1 MEQSKATKAKKAQ
14 KVVVILSGIAF
25 LGSSVAGIGG
35 LIASSLQEPTAKENP
50 AQSQNAQLNAQEKGF
65 LAVLQREPK
74 NPTAIRGLG
83 EIIEMRMQQGDVPG
97 TRATLVELIK
107 IDPTN
112 QKYKEFLAAID
123 KQIADTKKVGT
134 LKPTE
139 PTQPT
144 KSSK

>member
-1 MEQSKATKAKKAQ
+1 MEQSKANKAKKAQ
-14 KVVVILSGIAF
+14 KVIVIISGIAF
-25 LGSSVAGIGG
+25 LGSSIAGVGG
-35 LIASSLQEPTAKENP
+35 LIASSLREPPAKENP
-50 AQSQNAQLNAQEKGF
+50 TQSQNAQLDAQEKGF
-65 LAVLQREPK
+65 LGVLQREPK
-74 NPTAIRGLG
+74 NPTAISGLG
-83 EIIEMRMQQGDVPG
+83 SIINMRMQQGDVPG
-97 TRATLVELIK
+97 TRATLAKLVK

-112 QKYKEFLAAID
+112 LKYKEFLAAID

>member
-1 MEQSKATKAKKAQ
+1 MGQSKAQ
-14 KVVVILSGIAF
+14 KVIVIISGIAF
-25 LGSSVAGIGG
+25 LGSSIIGVGG
-35 LIASSLQEPTAKENP
+35 LIASSLQEPTASKNP

-65 LAVLQREPK
+65 LAVLKREPK
-74 NPTAIRGLG
+74 NPTAIRGLS
-83 EIIEMRMQQGDVPG
+83 EIVNMRMQQGDVPG
-97 TRATLVELIK
+97 TRATIEQLVK

-123 KQIADTKKVGT
+123 KQIADSKKVGT
-134 LKPTE
+134 LKGTE

>member
-1 MEQSKATKAKKAQ
+1 MKQSKAQKAI
-14 KVVVILSGIAF
+14 VIVSGIAF
-25 LGSSVAGIGG
+25 LGSSILGVGG

-74 NPTAIRGLG
+74 NPTAIRGLS
-83 EIIEMRMQQGDVPG
+83 EIVNLRMQQGDVPG
-97 TRATLVELIK
+97 TRATVEQLVK

-123 KQIADTKKVGT
+123 KQIADSKKVGT

-139 PTQPT
+139 PTQST

>member
-1 MEQSKATKAKKAQ
+1 MGQSKAQ
-14 KVVVILSGIAF
+14 KVIVIISGIAF
-25 LGSSVAGIGG
+25 LGSSIAGVGG

-50 AQSQNAQLNAQEKGF
+50 AQSQNAQLDAQEKGF

-97 TRATLVELIK
+97 TRATLTELIK

-134 LKPTE
+134 LETTE
-139 PTQPT
+139 E
-144 KSSK
+144 KSTPNGKK

>member
-1 MEQSKATKAKKAQ
+1 MGQSKAQKAI
-14 KVVVILSGIAF
+14 VIVSGIAF
-25 LGSSVAGIGG
+25 LGSSILGVGG
-35 LIASSLQEPTAKENP
+35 LIASSLKDSTTSENP

-65 LAVLQREPK
+65 LAVLKREPK
-74 NPTAIRGLG
+74 NPTAIRGLS
-83 EIIEMRMQQGDVPG
+83 EIVNIRMQQGDVPG
-97 TRATLVELIK
+97 TRATVEQLVK

-123 KQIADTKKVGT
+123 KQIADSKKVGT

>member
-1 MEQSKATKAKKAQ
+1 MGQSKAQKAI
-14 KVVVILSGIAF
+14 VIVSGIAF
-25 LGSSVAGIGG
+25 LGSSILGVGG

-74 NPTAIRGLG
+74 NPTAIRGLS
-83 EIIEMRMQQGDVPG
+83 EIVNLRMQQGDVPG
-97 TRATLVELIK
+97 TRATVEQLVK

-123 KQIADTKKVGT
+123 KQIADSKKVGT

>member
-1 MEQSKATKAKKAQ
+1 MGQSKAQKAI
-14 KVVVILSGIAF
+14 VIVSGIAF
-25 LGSSVAGIGG
+25 LGSSILGVGG
-35 LIASSLQEPTAKENP
+35 LIASSLKEPTAKENP

-65 LAVLQREPK
+65 LAVLKREPK

-83 EIIEMRMQQGDVPG
+83 DIINMRMQQGDVPG
-97 TRATLVELIK
+97 TRATLEQLVK

-123 KQIADTKKVGT
+123 KQIADSKKVGT

>member
-1 MEQSKATKAKKAQ
+1 MEQSKSKKAQ
-14 KVVVILSGIAF
+14 KVVVIISGIAF
-25 LGSSVAGIGG
+25 LGSSIAGVGG
-35 LIASSLQEPTAKENP
+35 LIASSLQEPAAKENV

-74 NPTAIRGLG
+74 NPTAIRGLS
-83 EIIEMRMQQGDVPG
+83 EIVNLRMQQGDVPG
-97 TRATLVELIK
+97 TRATVEQLVK

-112 QKYKEFLAAID
+112 KQYKEFLAAID

>member
-1 MEQSKATKAKKAQ
+1 MGQSKAQKAI
-14 KVVVILSGIAF
+14 VIVSGIAF
-25 LGSSVAGIGG
+25 LGSSILGVGG

-74 NPTAIRGLG
+74 NPTAIRGLS
-83 EIIEMRMQQGDVPG
+83 EIVNLRMQQGDVPG
-97 TRATLVELIK
+97 TRATVEQLVK

-123 KQIADTKKVGT
+123 KQIADSKKVGT
-134 LKPTE
+134 LKT
-139 PTQPT
+139 TQQKEAT
-144 KSSK
+144 K